1 MNKRRN
7 KKVDGQKIFSIVASL
22 AIVAALV
29 AGLVSVIK
37 NNTKDKKR
45 NYIDLNVVENQTP
58 TDAQNREKETK
69 YIVVE
74 RPTETEAKETE
85 AETEPVKEAN
95 ASVSDSENET
105 IEVNAPVFSFTETS
119 RLTWPVVGDVL
130 LGFNMDNTIYFPTLD
145 VYRCNPAIMITV
157 PEGTEVRSAAAGIVE
172 EVYVDNET
180 GTTMKIAI
188 GNGYELTYGQLTDVK
203 VGISDVIEP
212 GAIIG
217 KIAAPT
223 KYFTKE
229 GSNLYFK
236 LTKDGI
242 AIDPMLYLGDEKFI
256 FFRQFSGVPE
266 IAVLL
271 CKEKNSV
278 TYWKMW

>member
-1 MNKRRN
+1 MEVKLNKRRN

-69 YIVVE
+69 YIVLE

-119 RLTWPVVGDVL
+119 LVTSSSAFAISSFSSVVLSSVSV
-130 LGFNMDNTIYFPTLD
+130 FSK
-145 VYRCNPAIMITV
+145 
-157 PEGTEVRSAAAGIVE
+157 SA
-172 EVYVDNET
+172 N
-180 GTTMKIAI
+180 
-188 GNGYELTYGQLTDVK
+188 
-203 VGISDVIEP
+203 
-212 GAIIG
+212 
-217 KIAAPT
+217 
-223 KYFTKE
+223 
-229 GSNLYFK
+229 
-236 LTKDGI
+236 
-242 AIDPMLYLGDEKFI
+242 
-256 FFRQFSGVPE
+256 
-266 IAVLL
+266 
-271 CKEKNSV
+271 
-278 TYWKMW
+278 

>member
-95 ASVSDSENET
+95 ASVSDGENET

-212 GAIIG
+212 GTIIG

-223 KYFTKE
+223 KYYTKE

-242 AIDPMLYLGDEKFI
+242 AIDPMLYLGDE
-256 FFRQFSGVPE
+256 
-266 IAVLL
+266 
-271 CKEKNSV
+271 
-278 TYWKMW
+278 

>member
-58 TDAQNREKETK
+58 TDVQNREKETK

-85 AETEPVKEAN
+85 AETEHVKEAN

-105 IEVNAPVFSFTETS
+105 IEVNAPVFSFSETS

-212 GAIIG
+212 GTIIG

-242 AIDPMLYLGDEKFI
+242 AIDPMLYLGDE
-256 FFRQFSGVPE
+256 
-266 IAVLL
+266 
-271 CKEKNSV
+271 
-278 TYWKMW
+278 

>member
-29 AGLVSVIK
+29 AGVVSVIK

-95 ASVSDSENET
+95 ASVSDGENET

-212 GAIIG
+212 GTIIG

-223 KYFTKE
+223 KYYTKE

-242 AIDPMLYLGDEKFI
+242 AIDPMLYLGDE
-256 FFRQFSGVPE
+256 
-266 IAVLL
+266 
-271 CKEKNSV
+271 
-278 TYWKMW
+278 

>member
-1 MNKRRN
+1 MEVKLNKRRN

-105 IEVNAPVFSFTETS
+105 IEVNAPVFSFSETS

-172 EVYVDNET
+172 EVFVDNET

-212 GAIIG
+212 GTIIG

-223 KYFTKE
+223 KYYTKE

-242 AIDPMLYLGDEKFI
+242 AIDPMLYLGDE
-256 FFRQFSGVPE
+256 
-266 IAVLL
+266 
-271 CKEKNSV
+271 
-278 TYWKMW
+278 

>member
-105 IEVNAPVFSFTETS
+105 IEVNAPVFSFSETS

-212 GAIIG
+212 GTIIG

-242 AIDPMLYLGDEKFI
+242 AIDPMLYLGDE
-256 FFRQFSGVPE
+256 
-266 IAVLL
+266 
-271 CKEKNSV
+271 
-278 TYWKMW
+278 

>member
-145 VYRCNPAIMITV
+145 VYRCNPAIIITV

-242 AIDPMLYLGDEKFI
+242 AIDPMLYLGDE
-256 FFRQFSGVPE
+256 
-266 IAVLL
+266 
-271 CKEKNSV
+271 
-278 TYWKMW
+278 